1 MSIVIDNPVTGQRLT
16 LDQFEFNRYMSQTN
30 GAVLKW
36 IVEDDL
42 NKNAGH
48 SDQKEHG
55 SWANFRVGDNEVKGT
70 MVTGLIN
77 KLSEKNTP
85 GFTIDIRT
93 GKSPKIGFVASDD
106 GAELPLDWEKVKGKS
121 TLRREINKYFVDH
134 IELLDNPDANMGAW
148 VSEGVLYLDVSRVY
162 TTRVEGI
169 RAGFRN
175 RQQAIYDV
183 VNDSYIYM
191 KDEVDDRANK
201 TRDNQVAKT
210 SEGNDQAGSGRASRG
225 VRGRSVGQ
233 GVENSPLHVC
243 LGRGTTVQKH
253 LEGKH
258 DQGTHGSWA
267 GDRYPENSVKGA
279 RDGAKEYVYTKGMKL
294 DETIDY
300 TKVVANRARASKIAD
315 AYDKLSVKDE
325 DAIDEYEAL
334 ASEIEQQF
342 DFMTNNL
349 GIKVEFVAS
358 DPYKTSKEMFA
369 DASTG
374 KLKVLS
380 TASTGAHPLF
390 SDSQN
395 DKFRAVHDY
404 FGHAATGRGFGQD
417 GEEAAWV
424 HHSQMFTEKATAA
437 LTTETRGQ
445 NSWYNTRNQGF
456 ASQKVALLPEEFWQ
470 VPSVFSKIRIIK
482 FEPGLKPVFKHGEG
496 DQKPHGSW
504 ANYSSPQSKLIDK
517 MQDLGPTQDDLNS
530 YVDNEFGHNQ
540 ATLEDLE
547 FMVRN
552 NQELYDEAIDGIDEE
567 VANKMSDFG
576 FDNPLTRTP
585 EEIEQQRLI
594 EFEQMQDEMI
604 GNYVLNDIDKLQNLL
619 NIENNNFP
627 VNQDQLANSFMD
639 VYNIEHEGV
648 DSDGTAKTLESR
660 INEVYLDGEDITVRG
675 DIADENGDFAG
686 DFSRRF
692 FKGTNPDTG
701 KETWNV
707 EHVVLRLESEGTG
720 FGKVFIAQS
729 EAYYTAK
736 GMGYIEVGTE
746 WDGARHWARAGYD
759 FDPTKMTSNAEKLA
773 EMRVRIVQ
781 GSGTSDLIQS
791 GTLSQNYKAEAL
803 AEFDSLMKRTVTD
816 YKVDSSGYA
825 TFNTT
830 KDFKSDGF
838 PIPADFANI
847 GYTKGAKDWVGKQ
860 AMYGL
865 SMKYVKVLT
874 AEGQNLLD
882 APIDRDG
889 DGMIYDGTAR
899 ERPAPK
905 NN

>member
-1 MSIVIDNPVTGQRLT
+1 MGREDLGRVT
-16 LDQFEFNRYMSQTN
+16 
-30 GAVLKW
+30 K
-36 IVEDDL
+36 
-42 NKNAGH
+42 
-48 SDQKEHG
+48 
-55 SWANFRVGDNEVKGT
+55 AN
-70 MVTGLIN
+70 
-77 KLSEKNTP
+77 
-85 GFTIDIRT
+85 
-93 GKSPKIGFVASDD
+93 
-106 GAELPLDWEKVKGKS
+106 
-121 TLRREINKYFVDH
+121 
-134 IELLDNPDANMGAW
+134 
-148 VSEGVLYLDVSRVY
+148 
-162 TTRVEGI
+162 TRV
-169 RAGFRN
+169 
-175 RQQAIYDV
+175 IY
-183 VNDSYIYM
+183 
-191 KDEVDDRANK
+191 
-201 TRDNQVAKT
+201 
-210 SEGNDQAGSGRASRG
+210 
-225 VRGRSVGQ
+225 
-233 GVENSPLHVC
+233 
-243 LGRGTTVQKH
+243 
-253 LEGKH
+253 
-258 DQGTHGSWA
+258 
-267 GDRYPENSVKGA
+267 
-279 RDGAKEYVYTKGMKL
+279 
-294 DETIDY
+294 
-300 TKVVANRARASKIAD
+300 
-315 AYDKLSVKDE
+315 
-325 DAIDEYEAL
+325 
-334 ASEIEQQF
+334 F
-342 DFMTNNL
+342 DF
-349 GIKVEFVAS
+349 
-358 DPYKTSKEMFA
+358 
-369 DASTG
+369 
-374 KLKVLS
+374 
-380 TASTGAHPLF
+380 
-390 SDSQN
+390 
-395 DKFRAVHDY
+395 
-404 FGHAATGRGFGQD
+404 
-417 GEEAAWV
+417 
-424 HHSQMFTEKATAA
+424 
-437 LTTETRGQ
+437 
-445 NSWYNTRNQGF
+445 
-456 ASQKVALLPEEFWQ
+456 
-470 VPSVFSKIRIIK
+470 
-482 FEPGLKPVFKHGEG
+482 GLKPVFKHGEG
-496 DQKPHGSW
+496 DQKPHGNW

-530 YVDNEFGHNQ
+530 YVASNDPYY

-552 NQELYDEAIDGIDEE
+552 DEGLYVEAIDGIDEA
-567 VANKMSDFG
+567 VANTMSDFG

-594 EFEQMQDEMI
+594 EFEQEQDQMI
-604 GNYVLNDIDKLQNLL
+604 SDYVLNAREGLQQLF
-619 NIENNNFP
+619 NIENNTFP
-627 VNQDQLANSFMD
+627 INNQDQLANSFMD
-639 VYNIEHEGV
+639 VYNIEHKGV
-648 DSDGTAKTLESR
+648 DSDGTAKTLLSR
-660 INEVYLDGEDITVRG
+660 INEVYLNGADITVNG

-686 DFSRRF
+686 EFARRF

-707 EHVVLRLESEGTG
+707 EHELLRLESEGTG

-865 SMKYVKVLT
+865 NMKYVKVLT